1 MNLGQ
6 LWSNVFGKRMTQR
19 LLKLL
24 LPDLIWNQEIY
35 GSVVRRFVNQKT
47 KWLDVGCGW
56 RMLGEDLIAWRDS
69 NGTPSFVANNCPHR
83 GASLFFGDSMITP
96 AISVLSAIE
105 GVKVS
110 SPSVP
115 AGEL

>member
-1 MNLGQ
+1 MHTETGMNLGQ

-35 GSVVRRFVNQKT
+35 GSVVRRYVNQKT

-56 RMLGEDLIAWRDS
+56 RMLGEDLEPMEDDTWIF
-69 NGTPSFVANNCPHR
+69 TV
-83 GASLFFGDSMITP
+83 
-96 AISVLSAIE
+96 
-105 GVKVS
+105 
-110 SPSVP
+110 
-115 AGEL
+115 